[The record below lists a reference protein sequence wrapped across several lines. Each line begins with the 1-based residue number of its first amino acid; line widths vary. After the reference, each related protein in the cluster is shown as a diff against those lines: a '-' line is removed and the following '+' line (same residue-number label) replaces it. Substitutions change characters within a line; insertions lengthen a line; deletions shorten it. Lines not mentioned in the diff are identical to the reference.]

1 MIVDVEIVDVVMVD
15 VETVDVVTVDDRIP
29 YKEIKVEDLVY

>member
-1 MIVDVEIVDVVMVD
+1 VIVDVEIVDVVMVD